1 MLKTSQNKMFTAL
14 KYHSTDYVYESMA
27 RQKFSIWKLSLCFPP
42 CLHQD
47 EKYHLNGLFAD
58 DKYRKPW
65 TRIGS
70 TQNMMAIS
78 VLDQWKKSLPVED
91 FLEKKPISS
100 VEFQTSNDLIEV
112 IPSSNPWSQTNTEEP
127 FLLMKNGFKED
138 DTQDKYLKI
147 YYAAEFKEPQQ
158 DLCLEEEF
166 VFIDNLENFHKK
178 LPTLSIL
185 LSRLQFF
192 LVKDPLLDFEGQFLT
207 AENIFREC
215 LTFQNGMKVEESQN
229 ELQRIKESFCTVSMK
244 DEEYFLLPVD
254 LEFGKPNNGRSDC
267 AKIPLYL
274 QLKEMLNLAP
284 VPVDDEDRCKQVIR
298 EDLKAEIT
306 YKIEISKYCAMPQE
320 VCSSISS
327 SMLEFCESDEMEV
340 PLTPPCRQ
348 RRSWVN
354 FLCRG
359 LQEEPLSLSGNS
371 ILIAEPS
378 REFLES
384 LVWQSEKY
392 WDNMSSLLLVEH
404 PAVNLAHQHH
414 SLTVLQK
421 KLPLEVDALMLGS
434 LEEGWWLHR
443 GLNPAAVEIL
453 EQFNMDGSNAN
464 SLLPTEVETFTQFTS
479 YQLERWLEEKNS
491 VTNQELLSAERHQS
505 EKVVNPNLSLQ
516 IQRQNFAMSAPSS
529 AKIHS
534 RNTSVEEL
542 TGGSISKIETEEAIC
557 FLNQEKKTPK
567 PSESDSCKDVSS
579 KLDNSSCSG
588 KPASL
593 TLASKWANDNSDLNN
608 FIMMR
613 SKYTVTQREEK
624 YYVDRPEK
632 DILEDFGWLVY
643 LGRVVQPEE
652 QHMSVQKE
660 GDSLCETVKTEEK
673 TQENKEY
680 YSITVNIQ
688 PSESQCQAYCLLEEA
703 AIPVLKDLTDL
714 GVLASVTWSF
724 DSVKFDHT
732 RFFLKQQEKVICDH
746 FKQSKIYEK
755 EIMLF
760 RHAALVH
767 LLVTVRDLLLT
778 CGLDTA
784 LGYLSKAKDI
794 YKNILESCLNNIWR
808 QLKIV
813 EYSSQKKHETHPKIT
828 ALQCEMLN
836 WMKSGGE
843 KHSVKILIITRMDS
857 EREKAFFIHPLSR
870 IEGLKAVD
878 LNSEKKQSPLSCKE
892 IISNL
897 SRYSCIIV
905 HNQQIGADF
914 PWTHFS
920 LVMEYDYSENSGWKN
935 LCKNLN
941 VTYMTFKTTLPE
953 TIQMENYGCSF
964 LLEVQIPYVFLT
976 TEGIL
981 NMPDILQLF
990 ESRYSIT
997 FVERSSSYSL
1007 RLFGSTDRYVVLTI
1021 DECTA
1026 IFLQSVEELNYEDS
1040 CDTVISRMMAL
1051 SLQYMCCW
1059 IIFYSRGRL
1068 SLEYSLKGNTL
1079 LNLVLIYATLI
1090 ELTQKSEDF
1099 EVKVVLTPGIEET
1112 ALVIRQIA
1120 DNILI
1125 ASNISP
1131 HEWLDKSWLSVLPSE
1146 PEKCLLTFPCI
1157 NPLVA
1162 QFMLKKGSSLNRL
1175 FLASF
1180 DQLQELLP
1188 EIPKKVLKHFSDMIS
1203 SYSLNTAVLEKTVKG
1218 ASHPENQNNFNTL
1231 NLDNKQNCQIL
1242 DLLDK
1247 AQNSTGTSHTN
1258 SEALIPPLNTRKGFL
1273 KSDLPSCMQ
1282 KKACSSDVITRRKLD
1297 FFAVPK
1303 DYEDFAHLE
1312 VKNSLH
1318 VQRQPFRMHDS
1329 SDHSSKDPEKEDFF
1343 ATFTASAPQESSKS
1357 FLDEFRDTT
1366 FKSLEIQVDQPLW
1379 NDSSSTGPHNSFAHD
1394 GFLSD
1399 FFNDT
1404 DELQNLNFNQ
1414 IGETSKGK
1422 RKQTPPFLR
1431 IKEKIK
1437 TDSEFP
1443 EVQEFKKR
1451 RLTYERVPG
1460 RRDGQTRLKFF

>member
-1 MLKTSQNKMFTAL
+1 MLKTSQNKMFAAL
-14 KYHSTDYVYESMA
+14 KYHSTDYLYESMA
-27 RQKFSIWKLSLCFPP
+27 RQKFSIWKLSLCFPS

-47 EKYHLNGLFAD
+47 EKYHFNGLFAD

-91 FLEKKPISS
+91 FLEKKPISC

-112 IPSSNPWSQTNTEEP
+112 IPSSNPCSQIDTEESC
-127 FLLMKNGFKED
+127 LLMKSGFKED
-138 DTQDKYLKI
+138 STQDKYFKI
-147 YYAAEFKEPQQ
+147 YYATEFKESQQ
-158 DLCLEEEF
+158 DLYLEEEF
-166 VFIDNLENFHKK
+166 VFIDNLEHFCKK

-192 LVKDPLLDFEGQFLT
+192 LVKDPLLGSEGQFLT
-207 AENIFREC
+207 AENVFREC
-215 LTFQNGMKVEESQN
+215 LTFQNGMKMEESQN
-229 ELQRIKESFCTVSMK
+229 ELQGIEESFYTVSVK

-254 LEFGKPNNGRSDC
+254 LEFSKPNNGRSDC
-267 AKIPLYL
+267 VKIPSYL

-284 VPVDDEDRCKQVIR
+284 VTVGDEDLCKQVIG
-298 EDLKAEIT
+298 EDLKAEIA
-306 YKIEISKYCAMPQE
+306 YRIEISKYCAIPQE
-320 VCSSISS
+320 VCSNISP
-327 SMLEFCESDEMEV
+327 SMLEFCESAEYIPYLKDEMEV

-348 RRSWVN
+348 QRSWVN

-359 LQEEPLSLSGNS
+359 LQEEPISLSGNS

-384 LVWQSEKY
+384 LIWQSEKY
-392 WDNMSSLLLVEH
+392 RDNMSSLLLVEH
-404 PAVNLAHQHH
+404 PAVSLAHQHH
-414 SLTVLQK
+414 SLRELQK
-421 KLPLEVDALMLGS
+421 KLPLEVEAPMLGS
-434 LEEGWWLHR
+434 LEEGWWIHGGLH
-443 GLNPAAVEIL
+443 PAAIEIL
-453 EQFNMDGSNAN
+453 EQFSMDGSNAN

-479 YQLERWLEEKNS
+479 YQIERWLEEKNS
-491 VTNQELLSAERHQS
+491 VANQELFSAGRHQS
-505 EKVVNPNLSLQ
+505 EKVVNPDLSLQ
-516 IQRQNFAMSAPSS
+516 IQRQNFAVSALTP

-534 RNTSVEEL
+534 TSTSVAEL
-542 TGGSISKIETEEAIC
+542 TGGSISKIKTEEAIF
-557 FLNQEKKTPK
+557 FLNQEKKTLK

-579 KLDNSSCSG
+579 KLDKSSCSG
-588 KPASL
+588 KPASIA
-593 TLASKWANDNSDLNN
+593 LASKWVNDDSDLNN

-624 YYVDRPEK
+624 HYVDRPEK
-632 DILEDFGWLVY
+632 VI
-643 LGRVVQPEE
+643 QSEE
-652 QHMSVQKE
+652 QHMSVLKE
-660 GDSLCETVKTEEK
+660 DDSFCETIKTEEK
-673 TQENKEY
+673 NQENKD
-680 YSITVNIQ
+680 SITVNIQ

-703 AIPVLKDLTDL
+703 AIPVLKDLTHL

-732 RFFLKQQEKVICDH
+732 RFFLKQQEKVICDN
-746 FKQSKIYEK
+746 FKQGKIDEK

-784 LGYLSKAKDI
+784 LGYLSKAKEI

-813 EYSSQKKHETHPKIT
+813 QYSSQKKHETNPKIA

-836 WMKSGGE
+836 WMKSCGE

-857 EREKAFFIHPLSR
+857 EREKAAFIHPLSR
-870 IEGLKAVD
+870 IEAGLKAVD
-878 LNSEKKQSPLSCKE
+878 LNSEKKGNPLSCKD
-892 IISNL
+892 IISSLN
-897 SRYSCIIV
+897 RYSCIIV

-953 TIQMENYGCSF
+953 IIQMGNHGGSF

-976 TEGIL
+976 TEGLL

-990 ESRYSIT
+990 ESKYSIT

-1007 RLFGSTDRYVVLTI
+1007 RLFGSTDRCVVLTI

-1040 CDTVISRMMAL
+1040 CDTVISRLMAL
-1051 SLQYMCCW
+1051 SLQYVCCW
-1059 IIFYSRGRL
+1059 IIFYSRERL

-1125 ASNISP
+1125 ASTISP
-1131 HEWLDKSWLSVLPSE
+1131 PEWLDKSWLSILPSE

-1188 EIPKKVLKHFSDMIS
+1188 QAPKKILKHFSDIMS
-1203 SYSLNTAVLEKTVKG
+1203 SYSLNTAAPLEKTDT
-1218 ASHPENQNNFNTL
+1218 SHTENQNNFNTSC
-1231 NLDNKQNCQIL
+1231 LDKKQNCQIL

-1247 AQNSTGTSHTN
+1247 AQSSRGTSLMN
-1258 SEALIPPLNTRKGFL
+1258 SESLIPPLNHHKSYL

-1297 FFAVPK
+1297 FFSVSK
-1303 DYEDFAHLE
+1303 DSEDFAHLE

-1329 SDHSSKDPEKEDFF
+1329 SDHSSKDSEKEDLF
-1343 ATFTASAPQESSKS
+1343 AAFSDCAPQESSKS
-1357 FLDEFRDTT
+1357 FLDKFRDTI
-1366 FKSLEIQVDQPLW
+1366 FKSPEIQIDQPLW
-1379 NDSSSTGPHNSFAHD
+1379 NEGPLFTGPRNSFAHD

-1399 FFNDT
+1399 FF
-1404 DELQNLNFNQ
+1404 DELPNLNFSQ

-1422 RKQTPPFLR
+1422 RKQRPSFLWT
-1431 IKEKIK
+1431 KEKI
-1437 TDSEFP
+1437 TT

>member
-1 MLKTSQNKMFTAL
+1 MK
-14 KYHSTDYVYESMA
+14 STISMDSLLMISIGSHGLESMA

-70 TQNMMAIS
+70 TQNMVAIS

-112 IPSSNPWSQTNTEEP
+112 IPSSNPCSQTDTEEP

-138 DTQDKYLKI
+138 STQDKYLKI
-147 YYAAEFKEPQQ
+147 YYATEFKEPQQ
-158 DLCLEEEF
+158 DLCLEEDF
-166 VFIDNLENFHKK
+166 IFIDNLENFRKK

-192 LVKDPLLDFEGQFLT
+192 LVKDPLLDSEGQMIT
-207 AENIFREC
+207 AENNFREC
-215 LTFQNGMKVEESQN
+215 LTFQNGMKMEESQN
-229 ELQRIKESFCTVSMK
+229 ELQGIKENFCTISVK
-244 DEEYFLLPVD
+244 NEEYFLLPVE
-254 LEFGKPNNGRSDC
+254 LEFGKPNNGRSGC
-267 AKIPLYL
+267 VKIPTYF
-274 QLKEMLNLAP
+274 QLEEVLNLAP
-284 VPVDDEDRCKQVIR
+284 VSTDDEDLCKQVIR

-306 YKIEISKYCAMPQE
+306 YKIEISKYCAIPQE
-320 VCSSISS
+320 VCSSIST
-327 SMLEFCESDEMEV
+327 SMLEFCESAEYIPYLKDEMEM
-340 PLTPPCRQ
+340 PLTPTCRQ
-348 RRSWVN
+348 ERSWVN

-359 LQEEPLSLSGNS
+359 LQEEPISLSGNS
-371 ILIAEPS
+371 ILIAEPT
-378 REFLES
+378 REVLES

-392 WDNMSSLLLVEH
+392 RDNMSCLLLVEH
-404 PAVNLAHQHH
+404 PVVNLAHQHVL
-414 SLTVLQK
+414 LTELQK
-421 KLPLEVDALMLGS
+421 ELPVEVEAPMLGS
-434 LEEGWWLHR
+434 LEEVWWLHSS
-443 GLNPAAVEIL
+443 LNPAAVEIL
-453 EQFNMDGSNAN
+453 EQFNMDGSNPN
-464 SLLPTEVETFTQFTS
+464 NLLSTEVETFTQFTS

-491 VTNQELLSAERHQS
+491 VTNKELLSAERHQS
-505 EKVVNPNLSLQ
+505 ERIVNPNLSLQ
-516 IQRQNFAMSAPSS
+516 IQRQYFDVSAVSS
-529 AKIHS
+529 AKIHCT
-534 RNTSVEEL
+534 NTSVEEL
-542 TGGSISKIETEEAIC
+542 TGGSIRKIKTEETID
-557 FLNQEKKTPK
+557 FLNQEKEPPK
-567 PSESDSCKDVSS
+567 LSESDSCNGVSS
-579 KLDNSSCSG
+579 KLDNSPCSG

-593 TLASKWANDNSDLNN
+593 ASKWANDDSDLNN

-613 SKYTVTQREEK
+613 SRRTVIQREEK
-624 YYVDRPEK
+624 YYIDRPE
-632 DILEDFGWLVY
+632 D
-643 LGRVVQPEE
+643 
-652 QHMSVQKE
+652 
-660 GDSLCETVKTEEK
+660 
-673 TQENKEY
+673 
-680 YSITVNIQ
+680 
-688 PSESQCQAYCLLEEA
+688 ESQYQAYCLLEEA
-703 AIPVLKDLTDL
+703 AIPVLKDLTHL

-732 RFFLKQQEKVICDH
+732 RFFLKQQEKVICDN
-746 FKQSKIYEK
+746 FKQGKLDEK

-784 LGYLSKAKDI
+784 LGYLCKAKDI

-808 QLKIV
+808 QLKIIQ
-813 EYSSQKKHETHPKIT
+813 YSSQKKHETHPKIT
-828 ALQCEMLN
+828 ALQYEMLN
-836 WMKSGGE
+836 WMKSYGE
-843 KHSVKILIITRMDS
+843 KHGVKILIITRMDF
-857 EREKAFFIHPLSR
+857 EKAAFIHPLSM
-870 IEGLKAVD
+870 IEAGLKAVD
-878 LNSEKKQSPLSCKE
+878 LNSEKKGSPLSCKE

-897 SRYSCIIV
+897 SRYSCVIV

-941 VTYMTFKTTLPE
+941 VTYMTFKTNLPE
-953 TIQMENYGCSF
+953 TIQMGNRGGSF

-976 TEGIL
+976 TEGLL

-990 ESRYSIT
+990 ESKYSVI

-1026 IFLQSVEELNYEDS
+1026 IFLQTMEELNCEDS
-1040 CDTVISRMMAL
+1040 CDTVISRLMAL
-1051 SLQYMCCW
+1051 SLQYTCCW
-1059 IIFYSRGRL
+1059 IIFYSREKL
-1068 SLEYSLKGNTL
+1068 SLEYSLKGNTV

-1099 EVKVVLTPGIEET
+1099 EVKVVLTPGVEET

-1131 HEWLDKSWLSVLPSE
+1131 DEWLDKSWLSVLPSE
-1146 PEKCLLTFPCI
+1146 TEKSLLTFPCI

-1162 QFMLKKGSSLNRL
+1162 QFMLKKGFSLNRL

-1188 EIPKKVLKHFSDMIS
+1188 EVPKKVLKHFSDIS
-1203 SYSLNTAVLEKTVKG
+1203 SCSLNSAAPLEKTVKG
-1218 ASHPENQNNFNTL
+1218 ASHPENQNNFNIL
-1231 NLDNKQNCQIL
+1231 HLDNKQNFQISE
-1242 DLLDK
+1242 LLDK
-1247 AQNSTGTSHTN
+1247 AQTSTGTSHMN
-1258 SEALIPPLNTRKGFL
+1258 SKALIPPLNRHKSFF
-1273 KSDLPSCMQ
+1273 KSDLPSCMH
-1282 KKACSSDVITRRKLD
+1282 KKACSSDVITRRKTD
-1297 FFAVPK
+1297 FFAISK

-1312 VKNSLH
+1312 AKNSLP

-1329 SDHSSKDPEKEDFF
+1329 SDHSTKDSEKEDFF
-1343 ATFTASAPQESSKS
+1343 AAFSDCAPQKSSKS
-1357 FLDEFRDTT
+1357 FLEEFRDTA
-1366 FKSLEIQVDQPLW
+1366 FKSPEIQIDQPLW
-1379 NDSSSTGPHNSFAHD
+1379 NGSSSPGPHNSFAHD
-1394 GFLSD
+1394 DFLSD
-1399 FFNDT
+1399 FFDDA

-1414 IGETSKGK
+1414 TGGASKGK
-1422 RKQTPPFLR
+1422 RKQRPPFLR
-1431 IKEKIK
+1431 TKEKIK
-1437 TDSEFP
+1437 TDSGFP
-1443 EVQEFKKR
+1443 EVQKFKKR

>member
-1 MLKTSQNKMFTAL
+1 MLRTSQNKMFAAL
-14 KYHSTDYVYESMA
+14 KYHSTDYLYESLA

-112 IPSSNPWSQTNTEEP
+112 IPSSNPCSQTDTEES
-127 FLLMKNGFKED
+127 FLLMKNGYKED
-138 DTQDKYLKI
+138 SIQDKYLKI
-147 YYAAEFKEPQQ
+147 YYATEEPQQ

-166 VFIDNLENFHKK
+166 VFIDNLESFRKK
-178 LPTLSIL
+178 LPNLSIL

-192 LVKDPLLDFEGQFLT
+192 LVKDPLLDSEGQFLT

-215 LTFQNGMKVEESQN
+215 LTFQHGMKMEESQN
-229 ELQRIKESFCTVSMK
+229 DLPGIKESFCTVSIK

-254 LEFGKPNNGRSDC
+254 LEFSKPNNGRSDC
-267 AKIPLYL
+267 VKIPTYL
-274 QLKEMLNLAP
+274 ELKEVLNLAP
-284 VPVDDEDRCKQVIR
+284 VTVDDDDLCKKVIR
-298 EDLKAEIT
+298 EDLKGEIT
-306 YKIEISKYCAMPQE
+306 CKVEISKYGAIPQE
-320 VCSSISS
+320 VCSSIST
-327 SMLEFCESDEMEV
+327 SMLEFGKSAEYIPYLKDEMEV

-348 RRSWVN
+348 QRSWVN

-359 LQEEPLSLSGNS
+359 LQEEPSSLSGNS

-392 WDNMSSLLLVEH
+392 RDNMSSLLLVEH

-414 SLTVLQK
+414 SLRELQK
-421 KLPLEVDALMLGS
+421 KLLLEVEAPMLGS

-464 SLLPTEVETFTQFTS
+464 SLLPTEVETFTQFTT
-479 YQLERWLEEKNS
+479 YQLERWLEEKNC
-491 VTNQELLSAERHQS
+491 VTNQELLSAERHSS
-505 EKVVNPNLSLQ
+505 EKVVNPDLSLQ
-516 IQRQNFAMSAPSS
+516 IQRQNFAVSALLP

-534 RNTSVEEL
+534 TNTSVAEL
-542 TGGSISKIETEEAIC
+542 IGGSISKIKTEEAIF

-579 KLDNSSCSG
+579 KLAKSSCSG

-593 TLASKWANDNSDLNN
+593 ALASKWANDDSDLNN

-632 DILEDFGWLVY
+632 
-643 LGRVVQPEE
+643 VVQPED
-652 QHMSVQKE
+652 QHMSILKE
-660 GDSLCETVKTEEK
+660 DDSFCETVKTEEN
-673 TQENKEY
+673 TQENKD
-680 YSITVNIQ
+680 SITINIQ

-703 AIPVLKDLTDL
+703 AIPVLKDLTHL

-732 RFFLKQQEKVICDH
+732 RFFLKQQEKVICDN
-746 FKQSKIYEK
+746 FKQGKVDEK

-813 EYSSQKKHETHPKIT
+813 QYSSQKKHETHPKIT

-836 WMKSGGE
+836 WMKSCGE
-843 KHSVKILIITRMDS
+843 KCSVKILIITRMDS
-857 EREKAFFIHPLSR
+857 EREKDAFIHPLSR

-878 LNSEKKQSPLSCKE
+878 LNSEKKGNPLSCKE

-897 SRYSCIIV
+897 SRYSCIVV

-941 VTYMTFKTTLPE
+941 VTYMTFKTTFPE
-953 TIQMENYGCSF
+953 TIQMGNHGGSF
-964 LLEVQIPYVFLT
+964 LLQVQIPYVFLT
-976 TEGIL
+976 TEGLL

-990 ESRYSIT
+990 ESKYSIT

-1007 RLFGSTDRYVVLTI
+1007 RLFGSADQYVVLTV

-1026 IFLQSVEELNYEDS
+1026 IFLQTVEELNYEDS
-1040 CDTVISRMMAL
+1040 CDTVISRLMAL
-1051 SLQYMCCW
+1051 SLQYTCCW
-1059 IIFYSRGRL
+1059 IIFYSKERL

-1090 ELTQKSEDF
+1090 ELTQKTEDF

-1120 DNILI
+1120 DNVLI

-1131 HEWLDKSWLSVLPSE
+1131 YEWLDKSWLSVLPSE

-1162 QFMLKKGSSLNRL
+1162 QFMLKKGSTLNRL

-1188 EIPKKVLKHFSDMIS
+1188 QAPKKVLKHFSDMIS
-1203 SYSLNTAVLEKTVKG
+1203 SYSLNTAALEKTVKG
-1218 ASHPENQNNFNTL
+1218 ASHPENQNKVNTL
-1231 NLDNKQNCQIL
+1231 YLDNKQNCQIL
-1242 DLLDK
+1242 ELLDK
-1247 AQNSTGTSHTN
+1247 AQNSTGTSHMN
-1258 SEALIPPLNTRKGFL
+1258 AEALIPPLNHRKGFL

-1297 FFAVPK
+1297 FFAVSK
-1303 DYEDFAHLE
+1303 DNEDFAYLE

-1318 VQRQPFRMHDS
+1318 VQRQPFRMHNS
-1329 SDHSSKDPEKEDFF
+1329 SDHSSKDSEKEDFF
-1343 ATFTASAPQESSKS
+1343 AAFSDCAPQESSKS

-1366 FKSLEIQVDQPLW
+1366 FKSPEIKIDQPLW

-1399 FFNDT
+1399 FFDDT
-1404 DELQNLNFNQ
+1404 DELQNLNFSQ

-1422 RKQTPPFLR
+1422 RKKRPPFLWA
-1431 IKEKIK
+1431 KEKIK
-1437 TDSEFP
+1437 TDSGFP

>member
-1 MLKTSQNKMFTAL
+1 MLKTSQNKMFAAL
-14 KYHSTDYVYESMA
+14 KYHSTDYLYESMA
-27 RQKFSIWKLSLCFPP
+27 RQKFSIWKLSLCFPS

-47 EKYHLNGLFAD
+47 EKYHFNGLFAD

-91 FLEKKPISS
+91 FLEKKPISC

-112 IPSSNPWSQTNTEEP
+112 IPSSNPCSQIDTEESC
-127 FLLMKNGFKED
+127 LLMKSGFKED
-138 DTQDKYLKI
+138 STQDKYFKI
-147 YYAAEFKEPQQ
+147 YYATEFKESQQ
-158 DLCLEEEF
+158 DLYLEEEF
-166 VFIDNLENFHKK
+166 VFIDNLEHFCKK

-192 LVKDPLLDFEGQFLT
+192 LVKDPLLGSEGQFLT
-207 AENIFREC
+207 AENVFREC
-215 LTFQNGMKVEESQN
+215 LTFQNGMKMEESQN
-229 ELQRIKESFCTVSMK
+229 ELQGIEESFYTVSVK
-244 DEEYFLLPVD
+244 DEE
-254 LEFGKPNNGRSDC
+254 
-267 AKIPLYL
+267 
-274 QLKEMLNLAP
+274 LKEMLNLAP
-284 VPVDDEDRCKQVIR
+284 VTVGDEDLCKQVIG
-298 EDLKAEIT
+298 EDLKAEIA
-306 YKIEISKYCAMPQE
+306 YRIEISKYCAIPQE
-320 VCSSISS
+320 VCSNISP
-327 SMLEFCESDEMEV
+327 SMLEFCESAEYIPYLKDEMEV

-348 RRSWVN
+348 QRSWVN

-359 LQEEPLSLSGNS
+359 LQEEPISLSGNS

-384 LVWQSEKY
+384 LIWQSEKY
-392 WDNMSSLLLVEH
+392 RDNMSSLLLVEH
-404 PAVNLAHQHH
+404 PAVSLAHQHH
-414 SLTVLQK
+414 SLRELQK
-421 KLPLEVDALMLGS
+421 KLPLEVEAPMLGS
-434 LEEGWWLHR
+434 LEEGWWIHGGLH
-443 GLNPAAVEIL
+443 PAAIEIL
-453 EQFNMDGSNAN
+453 EQFSMDGSNAN

-479 YQLERWLEEKNS
+479 YQIERWLEEKNS
-491 VTNQELLSAERHQS
+491 VANQELFSAGRHQS
-505 EKVVNPNLSLQ
+505 EKVVNPDLSLQ
-516 IQRQNFAMSAPSS
+516 IQRQNFAVSALTP

-534 RNTSVEEL
+534 TSTSVAEL
-542 TGGSISKIETEEAIC
+542 TGGSISKIKTEEAIF
-557 FLNQEKKTPK
+557 FLNQEKKTLK

-579 KLDNSSCSG
+579 KLDKSSCSG
-588 KPASL
+588 KPASIA
-593 TLASKWANDNSDLNN
+593 LASKWVNDDSDLNN

-624 YYVDRPEK
+624 HYVDRPEK
-632 DILEDFGWLVY
+632 VI
-643 LGRVVQPEE
+643 QSEE
-652 QHMSVQKE
+652 QHMSVLKE
-660 GDSLCETVKTEEK
+660 DDSFCETIKTEEK
-673 TQENKEY
+673 NQENKD
-680 YSITVNIQ
+680 SITVNIQ

-703 AIPVLKDLTDL
+703 AIPVLKDLTHL

-732 RFFLKQQEKVICDH
+732 RFFLKQQEKVICDN
-746 FKQSKIYEK
+746 FKQGKIDEK

-784 LGYLSKAKDI
+784 LGYLSKAKEI

-813 EYSSQKKHETHPKIT
+813 QYSSQKKHETNPKIA

-836 WMKSGGE
+836 WMKSCGE

-857 EREKAFFIHPLSR
+857 EREKAAFIHPLSR
-870 IEGLKAVD
+870 IEAGLKAVD
-878 LNSEKKQSPLSCKE
+878 LNSEKKGNPLSCKD
-892 IISNL
+892 IISSLN
-897 SRYSCIIV
+897 RYSCIIV

-953 TIQMENYGCSF
+953 IIQMGNHGGSF

-976 TEGIL
+976 TEGLL

-990 ESRYSIT
+990 ESKYSIT

-1007 RLFGSTDRYVVLTI
+1007 RLFGSTDRCVVLTI

-1040 CDTVISRMMAL
+1040 CDTVISRLMAL
-1051 SLQYMCCW
+1051 SLQYVCCW
-1059 IIFYSRGRL
+1059 IIFYSRERL

-1125 ASNISP
+1125 ASTISP
-1131 HEWLDKSWLSVLPSE
+1131 PEWLDKSWLSILPSE

-1188 EIPKKVLKHFSDMIS
+1188 QAPKKILKHFSDIMS
-1203 SYSLNTAVLEKTVKG
+1203 SYSLNTAAPLEKTDT
-1218 ASHPENQNNFNTL
+1218 SHTENQNNFNTSC
-1231 NLDNKQNCQIL
+1231 LDKKQNCQIL

-1247 AQNSTGTSHTN
+1247 AQSSRGTSLMN
-1258 SEALIPPLNTRKGFL
+1258 SESLIPPLNHHKSYL

-1297 FFAVPK
+1297 FFSVSK
-1303 DYEDFAHLE
+1303 DSEDFAHLE

-1329 SDHSSKDPEKEDFF
+1329 SDHSSKDSEKEDLF
-1343 ATFTASAPQESSKS
+1343 AAFSDCAPQESSKS
-1357 FLDEFRDTT
+1357 FLDKFRDTI
-1366 FKSLEIQVDQPLW
+1366 FKSPEIQIDQPLW
-1379 NDSSSTGPHNSFAHD
+1379 NEGPLFTGPRNSFAHD

-1399 FFNDT
+1399 FF
-1404 DELQNLNFNQ
+1404 DELPNLNFSQ

-1422 RKQTPPFLR
+1422 RKQRPSFLWT
-1431 IKEKIK
+1431 KEKI
-1437 TDSEFP
+1437 TT

>member
-1 MLKTSQNKMFTAL
+1 MLKTSQNKMFAAL
-14 KYHSTDYVYESMA
+14 KYHSTDYLYESMA
-27 RQKFSIWKLSLCFPP
+27 RQKFSIWKLSLCFPS

-47 EKYHLNGLFAD
+47 EKYHFNGLFAD

-91 FLEKKPISS
+91 FLEKKPISC

-112 IPSSNPWSQTNTEEP
+112 IPSSNPCSQIDTEESC
-127 FLLMKNGFKED
+127 LLMKSGFKED
-138 DTQDKYLKI
+138 STQDKYFKI
-147 YYAAEFKEPQQ
+147 YYATEFKESQQ
-158 DLCLEEEF
+158 DLYLEEEF
-166 VFIDNLENFHKK
+166 VFIDNLEHFCKK

-192 LVKDPLLDFEGQFLT
+192 LVKDPLLGSEGQFLT
-207 AENIFREC
+207 AENVFREC
-215 LTFQNGMKVEESQN
+215 LTFQNGMKMEESQN
-229 ELQRIKESFCTVSMK
+229 ELQGIEESFYTVSVK

-254 LEFGKPNNGRSDC
+254 LEFSKPNNGRSDC
-267 AKIPLYL
+267 VKIPSYL

-284 VPVDDEDRCKQVIR
+284 VTVGDEDLCKQVIG
-298 EDLKAEIT
+298 EDLKAEIA
-306 YKIEISKYCAMPQE
+306 YRIEISKYCAIPQE
-320 VCSSISS
+320 VCSNISP
-327 SMLEFCESDEMEV
+327 SMLEFCESAEYIPYLKDEMEV

-348 RRSWVN
+348 QRSWVN

-359 LQEEPLSLSGNS
+359 LQEEPISLSGNS

-384 LVWQSEKY
+384 LIWQSEKY
-392 WDNMSSLLLVEH
+392 RDNMSSLLLVEH
-404 PAVNLAHQHH
+404 PAVSLAHQHH
-414 SLTVLQK
+414 SLRELQK
-421 KLPLEVDALMLGS
+421 KLPLEVEAPMLGS
-434 LEEGWWLHR
+434 LEEGWWIHGGLH
-443 GLNPAAVEIL
+443 PAAIEIL
-453 EQFNMDGSNAN
+453 EQFSMDGSNAN

-479 YQLERWLEEKNS
+479 YQIERWLEEKNS
-491 VTNQELLSAERHQS
+491 VANQELFSAGRHQS
-505 EKVVNPNLSLQ
+505 EKVVNPDLSLQ
-516 IQRQNFAMSAPSS
+516 IQRQNFAVSALTP

-534 RNTSVEEL
+534 TSTSVAEL
-542 TGGSISKIETEEAIC
+542 TGGSISKIKTEEAIF
-557 FLNQEKKTPK
+557 FLNQEKKTLK

-579 KLDNSSCSG
+579 KLDKSSCSG
-588 KPASL
+588 KPASIA
-593 TLASKWANDNSDLNN
+593 LASKWVNDDSDLNN

-624 YYVDRPEK
+624 HYVDRPEK
-632 DILEDFGWLVY
+632 
-643 LGRVVQPEE
+643 
-652 QHMSVQKE
+652 
-660 GDSLCETVKTEEK
+660 
-673 TQENKEY
+673 
-680 YSITVNIQ
+680 
-688 PSESQCQAYCLLEEA
+688 ESQCQAYCLLEEA
-703 AIPVLKDLTDL
+703 AIPVLKDLTHL

-732 RFFLKQQEKVICDH
+732 RFFLKQQEKVICDN
-746 FKQSKIYEK
+746 FKQGKIDEK

-784 LGYLSKAKDI
+784 LGYLSKAKEI

-813 EYSSQKKHETHPKIT
+813 QYSSQKKHETNPKIA

-836 WMKSGGE
+836 WMKSCGE

-857 EREKAFFIHPLSR
+857 EREKAAFIHPLSR
-870 IEGLKAVD
+870 IEAGLKAVD
-878 LNSEKKQSPLSCKE
+878 LNSEKKGNPLSCKD
-892 IISNL
+892 IISSLN
-897 SRYSCIIV
+897 RYSCIIV

-953 TIQMENYGCSF
+953 IIQMGNHGGSF

-976 TEGIL
+976 TEGLL

-990 ESRYSIT
+990 ESKYSIT

-1007 RLFGSTDRYVVLTI
+1007 RLFGSTDRCVVLTI

-1040 CDTVISRMMAL
+1040 CDTVISRLMAL
-1051 SLQYMCCW
+1051 SLQYVCCW
-1059 IIFYSRGRL
+1059 IIFYSRERL

-1125 ASNISP
+1125 ASTISP
-1131 HEWLDKSWLSVLPSE
+1131 PEWLDKSWLSILPSE

-1188 EIPKKVLKHFSDMIS
+1188 QAPKKILKHFSDIMS
-1203 SYSLNTAVLEKTVKG
+1203 SYSLNTAAPLEKTDT
-1218 ASHPENQNNFNTL
+1218 SHTENQNNFNTSC
-1231 NLDNKQNCQIL
+1231 LDKKQNCQIL

-1247 AQNSTGTSHTN
+1247 AQSSRGTSLMN
-1258 SEALIPPLNTRKGFL
+1258 SESLIPPLNHHKSYL

-1297 FFAVPK
+1297 FFSVSK
-1303 DYEDFAHLE
+1303 DSEDFAHLE

-1329 SDHSSKDPEKEDFF
+1329 SDHSSKDSEKEDLF
-1343 ATFTASAPQESSKS
+1343 AAFSDCAPQESSKS
-1357 FLDEFRDTT
+1357 FLDKFRDTI
-1366 FKSLEIQVDQPLW
+1366 FKSPEIQIDQPLW
-1379 NDSSSTGPHNSFAHD
+1379 NEGPLFTGPRNSFAHD

-1399 FFNDT
+1399 FF
-1404 DELQNLNFNQ
+1404 DELPNLNFSQ

-1422 RKQTPPFLR
+1422 RKQRPSFLWT
-1431 IKEKIK
+1431 KEKI
-1437 TDSEFP
+1437 TT

>member
-1 MLKTSQNKMFTAL
+1 S
-14 KYHSTDYVYESMA
+14 
-27 RQKFSIWKLSLCFPP
+27 
-42 CLHQD
+42 
-47 EKYHLNGLFAD
+47 
-58 DKYRKPW
+58 
-65 TRIGS
+65 
-70 TQNMMAIS
+70 
-78 VLDQWKKSLPVED
+78 
-91 FLEKKPISS
+91 
-100 VEFQTSNDLIEV
+100 
-112 IPSSNPWSQTNTEEP
+112 
-127 FLLMKNGFKED
+127 
-138 DTQDKYLKI
+138 
-147 YYAAEFKEPQQ
+147 

-192 LVKDPLLDFEGQFLT
+192 LVKDPLLYSEGQFLT

-215 LTFQNGMKVEESQN
+215 LTFQNGMKMEESQN
-229 ELQRIKESFCTVSMK
+229 EFQGIEESFCTVSIK
-244 DEEYFLLPVD
+244 DEEVSSCCFILYIMLYFLLPVE

-267 AKIPLYL
+267 VKIPSYL
-274 QLKEMLNLAP
+274 QLKEVLNLAP
-284 VPVDDEDRCKQVIR
+284 VAVDDEDLCKEVIR

-306 YKIEISKYCAMPQE
+306 YKIEISKYCAIPQE
-320 VCSSISS
+320 VCSSIST
-327 SMLEFCESDEMEV
+327 SMLEFYESDEMEV

-348 RRSWVN
+348 QRSWVN

-359 LQEEPLSLSGNS
+359 LQEEPISLSGNS
-371 ILIAEPS
+371 VLIAEPS

-392 WDNMSSLLLVEH
+392 RDNMSSLLLVEH

-414 SLTVLQK
+414 SLTELQK
-421 KLPLEVDALMLGS
+421 KLPLEVEAPMLGS

-443 GLNPAAVEIL
+443 GLNLAAVEIL
-453 EQFNMDGSNAN
+453 EQLNMDGSNAN
-464 SLLPTEVETFTQFTS
+464 SLLPTEVEQFTQFTS
-479 YQLERWLEEKNS
+479 NQLEK
-491 VTNQELLSAERHQS
+491 LLSAERHQS
-505 EKVVNPNLSLQ
+505 EKVVNPDLSLH
-516 IQRQNFAMSAPSS
+516 IQRQYFAMSAASS

-534 RNTSVEEL
+534 TNTSVEEL
-542 TGGSISKIETEEAIC
+542 TGGSIRKIKTEEAIC

-579 KLDNSSCSG
+579 KLDNSSCIG

-593 TLASKWANDNSDLNN
+593 ALASKWANDDSDLNN

-613 SKYTVTQREEK
+613 SKHIVTQREERC
-624 YYVDRPEK
+624 YIDRPEK
-632 DILEDFGWLVY
+632 
-643 LGRVVQPEE
+643 VVQPEE
-652 QHMSVQKE
+652 QHMHVHKE
-660 GDSLCETVKTEEK
+660 DDSFCETVKTEEK
-673 TQENKEY
+673 IQENEAN
-680 YSITVNIQ
+680 ITVNIQ

-703 AIPVLKDLTDL
+703 AIPVLKDLTHL

-732 RFFLKQQEKVICDH
+732 RFFLKQQEKVICDN
-746 FKQSKIYEK
+746 FKQGKIDEK

-813 EYSSQKKHETHPKIT
+813 QYSSQKKHETHPKIT

-836 WMKSGGE
+836 WMKSCGE
-843 KHSVKILIITRMDS
+843 KHDVKILIITRVDS
-857 EREKAFFIHPLSR
+857 EREKDALIHPLSR
-870 IEGLKAVD
+870 IEAGLKAVD
-878 LNSEKKQSPLSCKE
+878 LNSEKKGSPLSCKE
-892 IISNL
+892 IISN
-897 SRYSCIIV
+897 RYSCVIV

-953 TIQMENYGCSF
+953 TIQMGNHGGSF

-976 TEGIL
+976 TEGLL

-990 ESRYSIT
+990 ESKYSIT

-1026 IFLQSVEELNYEDS
+1026 VFLQSMEELNYEDS
-1040 CDTVISRMMAL
+1040 CDTVMSRLMAL
-1051 SLQYMCCW
+1051 SLQYTCCW
-1059 IIFYSRGRL
+1059 IIFYSRERL

-1125 ASNISP
+1125 ASNMNP

-1146 PEKCLLTFPCI
+1146 TEKCLLTFPCI
-1157 NPLVA
+1157 NPFVA

-1188 EIPKKVLKHFSDMIS
+1188 EVPKKVLKHFSDMIF
-1203 SYSLNTAVLEKTVKG
+1203 SYSLNTAAPLEKTVKG
-1218 ASHPENQNNFNTL
+1218 ASHTENQNNFNTL
-1231 NLDNKQNCQIL
+1231 
-1242 DLLDK
+1242 
-1247 AQNSTGTSHTN
+1247 
-1258 SEALIPPLNTRKGFL
+1258 
-1273 KSDLPSCMQ
+1273 
-1282 KKACSSDVITRRKLD
+1282 
-1297 FFAVPK
+1297 
-1303 DYEDFAHLE
+1303 
-1312 VKNSLH
+1312 
-1318 VQRQPFRMHDS
+1318 
-1329 SDHSSKDPEKEDFF
+1329 
-1343 ATFTASAPQESSKS
+1343 
-1357 FLDEFRDTT
+1357 
-1366 FKSLEIQVDQPLW
+1366 
-1379 NDSSSTGPHNSFAHD
+1379 
-1394 GFLSD
+1394 
-1399 FFNDT
+1399 
-1404 DELQNLNFNQ
+1404 
-1414 IGETSKGK
+1414 
-1422 RKQTPPFLR
+1422 
-1431 IKEKIK
+1431 
-1437 TDSEFP
+1437 
-1443 EVQEFKKR
+1443 
-1451 RLTYERVPG
+1451 
-1460 RRDGQTRLKFF
+1460 

>member
-1 MLKTSQNKMFTAL
+1 MLKMSQNKIFTAL
-14 KYHSTDYVYESMA
+14 KYHSTDYLYESMA

-70 TQNMMAIS
+70 TQNMIAIS

-100 VEFQTSNDLIEV
+100 VEFQTSNNLLEV
-112 IPSSNPWSQTNTEEP
+112 IPSSNPYSQTDTEEP
-127 FLLMKNGFKED
+127 FLLMKNGFKENS
-138 DTQDKYLKI
+138 TQDQYLKI
-147 YYAAEFKEPQQ
+147 YYATEFKELGQ

-166 VFIDNLENFHKK
+166 VFIDNLENFCKR
-178 LPTLSIL
+178 LPTLSTL

-192 LVKDPLLDFEGQFLT
+192 LVKDPLLDSEGQILT

-215 LTFQNGMKVEESQN
+215 LTFQNGMKMEESQN
-229 ELQRIKESFCTVSMK
+229 ELQGFKENFCTISIK
-244 DEEYFLLPVD
+244 DEEYFLLPVE
-254 LEFGKPNNGRSDC
+254 LEFSKPNNGSSDC
-267 AKIPLYL
+267 VKMPSYL
-274 QLKEMLNLAP
+274 ELKEMLNLAP
-284 VPVDDEDRCKQVIR
+284 VTVDDEDLCKQVIG

-306 YKIEISKYCAMPQE
+306 YKIEISKYCAIPQD
-320 VCSSISS
+320 VCSSIST
-327 SMLEFCESDEMEV
+327 SMLEFCNSAEYIPYLKDEMEV

-348 RRSWVN
+348 ERSWVN

-359 LQEEPLSLSGNS
+359 LQEEPISLSGNS

-392 WDNMSSLLLVEH
+392 RDNMSSLLLVEH
-404 PAVNLAHQHH
+404 PAVSLAHQHR
-414 SLTVLQK
+414 SLTELQK
-421 KLPLEVDALMLGS
+421 ELPVEVEAPVLGS
-434 LEEGWWLHR
+434 LEEVWWLHR

-453 EQFNMDGSNAN
+453 EQFNTDGSNPN

-479 YQLERWLEEKNS
+479 YQIERWLEEKNS

-516 IQRQNFAMSAPSS
+516 IQRQYFDMSAASS

-534 RNTSVEEL
+534 TNKSMEEPN
-542 TGGSISKIETEEAIC
+542 GGSIRKIKTEEAIH
-557 FLNQEKKTPK
+557 FLNQEEETPK
-567 PSESDSCKDVSS
+567 PSVSDSCKGVSS
-579 KLDNSSCSG
+579 KLDSSSCRG
-588 KPASL
+588 KPAS
-593 TLASKWANDNSDLNN
+593 LASKWANDDSDLNN

-613 SKYTVTQREEK
+613 SRHTKVTQREEK
-624 YYVDRPEK
+624 CYVDRPEK
-632 DILEDFGWLVY
+632 
-643 LGRVVQPEE
+643 VVQREE
-652 QHMSVQKE
+652 QLTRVHKE
-660 GDSLCETVKTEEK
+660 DDSFCETVKTEEK
-673 TQENKEY
+673 TQENKDI
-680 YSITVNIQ
+680 ITVSIQ
-688 PSESQCQAYCLLEEA
+688 PSESQCQAYRLLEEA
-703 AIPVLKDLTDL
+703 AIPVLKDLIHL

-732 RFFLKQQEKVICDH
+732 RFFLKQQEKVVCDN
-746 FKQSKIYEK
+746 FKQGKIDEK

-808 QLKIV
+808 QLKTV
-813 EYSSQKKHETHPKIT
+813 QYSSQKKHETHPKT
-828 ALQCEMLN
+828 SALQCEMLN
-836 WMKSGGE
+836 WMKSYGG
-843 KHSVKILIITRMDS
+843 KHDVKILIVTRMDS
-857 EREKAFFIHPLSR
+857 EREKAAFIHPLSR

-878 LNSEKKQSPLSCKE
+878 LNSEKKGSPLNCKE

-920 LVMEYDYSENSGWKN
+920 LVIEYDYSENSGWKN

-941 VTYMTFKTTLPE
+941 VTYMTFKTNLPE
-953 TIQMENYGCSF
+953 TIQMGNYGGSF

-976 TEGIL
+976 TEGLL
-981 NMPDILQLF
+981 NMPDVLQLF
-990 ESRYSIT
+990 ESKYSIT

-1007 RLFGSTDRYVVLTI
+1007 RLFGSTDQYVVLTI

-1026 IFLQSVEELNYEDS
+1026 IFLQSMEELNCEDS
-1040 CDTVISRMMAL
+1040 CDTLISRLMAL
-1051 SLQYMCCW
+1051 SLQYVCCW
-1059 IIFYSRGRL
+1059 IIFYSRERL

-1112 ALVIRQIA
+1112 ALIIRQIA

-1131 HEWLDKSWLSVLPSE
+1131 DEWLDKSWLSVLPSE
-1146 PEKCLLTFPCI
+1146 TEKCLLTFPCI

-1162 QFMLKKGSSLNRL
+1162 QFMLKKGSSLNKL

-1180 DQLQELLP
+1180 DELQELLP
-1188 EIPKKVLKHFSDMIS
+1188 EIPKKVLKHFSDVVS
-1203 SYSLNTAVLEKTVKG
+1203 SYNLNTAAPLEKTVKG
-1218 ASHPENQNNFNTL
+1218 ASHPENQNNFSTL
-1231 NLDNKQNCQIL
+1231 HLDDKQNFQIL
-1242 DLLDK
+1242 EQLDK
-1247 AQNSTGTSHTN
+1247 TQTSTGISHMN
-1258 SEALIPPLNTRKGFL
+1258 LKALIPPLNRHKGFF

-1282 KKACSSDVITRRKLD
+1282 KKACSSEVITRRKLES
-1297 FFAVPK
+1297 FAVSK
-1303 DYEDFAHLE
+1303 DYEDFSHLE
-1312 VKNSLH
+1312 VKNSLP
-1318 VQRQPFRMHDS
+1318 VQRQPFRMHDG
-1329 SDHSSKDPEKEDFF
+1329 SDHTSKDSEKEDLF
-1343 ATFTASAPQESSKS
+1343 ATFSDCAPQESSKS
-1357 FLDEFRDTT
+1357 FLEELRDTT
-1366 FKSLEIQVDQPLW
+1366 FKSPEIKIHQPLW
-1379 NDSSSTGPHNSFAHD
+1379 NDSSSPGPCNSFAYD

-1399 FFNDT
+1399 FFDDT
-1404 DELQNLNFNQ
+1404 DELQNPNFNQ
-1414 IGETSKGK
+1414 IGGASKRK
-1422 RKQTPPFLR
+1422 RKQRPPFLWT
-1431 IKEKIK
+1431 KEKIK
-1437 TDSEFP
+1437 TDSGFP

>member
-1 MLKTSQNKMFTAL
+1 
-14 KYHSTDYVYESMA
+14 V
-27 RQKFSIWKLSLCFPP
+27 I
-42 CLHQD
+42 
-47 EKYHLNGLFAD
+47 
-58 DKYRKPW
+58 
-65 TRIGS
+65 
-70 TQNMMAIS
+70 AIS

-112 IPSSNPWSQTNTEEP
+112 IPSSNPYSQTDTEEC
-127 FLLMKNGFKED
+127 FLFMKNGFKED
-138 DTQDKYLKI
+138 SIQDKYLKV
-147 YYAAEFKEPQQ
+147 YYGTEFKEPQQ
-158 DLCLEEEF
+158 DLCLEEEL
-166 VFIDNLENFHKK
+166 VFIDNLETFRKK

-192 LVKDPLLDFEGQFLT
+192 LVKDPLLDSGGQVLT
-207 AENIFREC
+207 AEDIFREC
-215 LTFQNGMKVEESQN
+215 LTFQDGVKMEEGQN
-229 ELQRIKESFCTVSMK
+229 ELQGIKENFCTISIK
-244 DEEYFLLPVD
+244 DEEYFLLPVE
-254 LEFGKPNNGRSDC
+254 LEFGKPNNSRSDRV
-267 AKIPLYL
+267 KIPSYL
-274 QLKEMLNLAP
+274 QLKEVLNLAP
-284 VPVDDEDRCKQVIR
+284 VTVDDEDLCKQVIR

-306 YKIEISKYCAMPQE
+306 YKIEISKYCAIPRE
-320 VCSSISS
+320 VCSSFSTS
-327 SMLEFCESDEMEV
+327 VLEFCESDEMEV

-348 RRSWVN
+348 QRSWVN
-354 FLCRG
+354 IPCRG
-359 LQEEPLSLSGNS
+359 LQEEPISLSGNS

-384 LVWQSEKY
+384 LVWHSEKY
-392 WDNMSSLLLVEH
+392 RDNMSCLLLVEH

-414 SLTVLQK
+414 LLTELQK
-421 KLPLEVDALMLGS
+421 KLPVEVEAPMLGS

-443 GLNPAAVEIL
+443 GFNPAAVEIL
-453 EQFNMDGSNAN
+453 EQLNMDGSNAN
-464 SLLPTEVETFTQFTS
+464 SLLPTEVETFTRFTS
-479 YQLERWLEEKNS
+479 YQLEK
-491 VTNQELLSAERHQS
+491 LLSAERHQS
-505 EKVVNPNLSLQ
+505 EKVVNPVLSLQ
-516 IQRQNFAMSAPSS
+516 IQRQYFATSTVSS

-534 RNTSVEEL
+534 TNTSVEEL
-542 TGGSISKIETEEAIC
+542 SERIIRKIKTEEAIC

-567 PSESDSCKDVSS
+567 PSESDCKDISS

-593 TLASKWANDNSDLNN
+593 ALASKWASDDSDLNN

-613 SKYTVTQREEK
+613 SKHTVTQNQER
-624 YYVDRPEK
+624 YYVERPEK
-632 DILEDFGWLVY
+632 D
-643 LGRVVQPEE
+643 
-652 QHMSVQKE
+652 QHMCIHKE
-660 GDSLCETVKTEEK
+660 DDSFYETAKTEKK
-673 TQENKEY
+673 TQENED
-680 YSITVNIQ
+680 SITVNIQ

-703 AIPVLKDLTDL
+703 AIPVLKDLTRL

-724 DSVKFDHT
+724 NSVKFDHT
-732 RFFLKQQEKVICDH
+732 RFFLKQQEKVICDN
-746 FKQSKIYEK
+746 FKQGKVDEK

-813 EYSSQKKHETHPKIT
+813 QYSSQKKHETHPKIT

-836 WMKSGGE
+836 WMKSYGE
-843 KHSVKILIITRMDS
+843 KHSVKILLITRMDS
-857 EREKAFFIHPLSR
+857 EREKAAFIHPLSR

-878 LNSEKKQSPLSCKE
+878 LNSEKKGSPLSCKE
-892 IISNL
+892 IISN
-897 SRYSCIIV
+897 RYSCIIV

-953 TIQMENYGCSF
+953 TIQMGNHGSSF

-976 TEGIL
+976 TEGLL

-990 ESRYSIT
+990 ESKYSIT

-1007 RLFGSTDRYVVLTI
+1007 RLFGSIDRCVVLTI
-1021 DECTA
+1021 DACTA
-1026 IFLQSVEELNYEDS
+1026 ILLQNTEELNYEDS
-1040 CDTVISRMMAL
+1040 CDTVISRLTAL

-1059 IIFYSRGRL
+1059 IIFYSRERL

-1131 HEWLDKSWLSVLPSE
+1131 HEWLDRSWLSVLPSE
-1146 PEKCLLTFPCI
+1146 TEKCLLTFPCI

-1180 DQLQELLP
+1180 YQLQELLP
-1188 EIPKKVLKHFSDMIS
+1188 EVPKKVIKHFSDMIS
-1203 SYSLNTAVLEKTVKG
+1203 SYGLNTAAALEKTVKG

-1231 NLDNKQNCQIL
+1231 
-1242 DLLDK
+1242 
-1247 AQNSTGTSHTN
+1247 
-1258 SEALIPPLNTRKGFL
+1258 
-1273 KSDLPSCMQ
+1273 
-1282 KKACSSDVITRRKLD
+1282 
-1297 FFAVPK
+1297 
-1303 DYEDFAHLE
+1303 
-1312 VKNSLH
+1312 
-1318 VQRQPFRMHDS
+1318 
-1329 SDHSSKDPEKEDFF
+1329 
-1343 ATFTASAPQESSKS
+1343 
-1357 FLDEFRDTT
+1357 
-1366 FKSLEIQVDQPLW
+1366 
-1379 NDSSSTGPHNSFAHD
+1379 
-1394 GFLSD
+1394 
-1399 FFNDT
+1399 
-1404 DELQNLNFNQ
+1404 
-1414 IGETSKGK
+1414 
-1422 RKQTPPFLR
+1422 
-1431 IKEKIK
+1431 
-1437 TDSEFP
+1437 
-1443 EVQEFKKR
+1443 
-1451 RLTYERVPG
+1451 
-1460 RRDGQTRLKFF
+1460 

>member
-1 MLKTSQNKMFTAL
+1 
-14 KYHSTDYVYESMA
+14 
-27 RQKFSIWKLSLCFPP
+27 
-42 CLHQD
+42 
-47 EKYHLNGLFAD
+47 
-58 DKYRKPW
+58 
-65 TRIGS
+65 
-70 TQNMMAIS
+70 MMAIS
-78 VLDQWKKSLPVED
+78 VLDQWKRILPVED

-112 IPSSNPWSQTNTEEP
+112 IPSSNPCSQTDTEES

-138 DTQDKYLKI
+138 STQDKYLKI
-147 YYAAEFKEPQQ
+147 YYATEFKEPQQ

-166 VFIDNLENFHKK
+166 VFIDNLESFRKK
-178 LPTLSIL
+178 LPNLSIL

-192 LVKDPLLDFEGQFLT
+192 LVKDPLLDSEGQFLT

-215 LTFQNGMKVEESQN
+215 LTLQNGMKMEESHN
-229 ELQRIKESFCTVSMK
+229 DLQGIKESFCTVSIK
-244 DEEYFLLPVD
+244 DEEEAAQRRRLNASKDGAYVLNSVSHRTANMYHTA
-254 LEFGKPNNGRSDC
+254 EY
-267 AKIPLYL
+267 IPYL
-274 QLKEMLNLAP
+274 K
-284 VPVDDEDRCKQVIR
+284 
-298 EDLKAEIT
+298 
-306 YKIEISKYCAMPQE
+306 
-320 VCSSISS
+320 
-327 SMLEFCESDEMEV
+327 DEMEV

-348 RRSWVN
+348 QRSWVN

-359 LQEEPLSLSGNS
+359 LQEEPISLSGNS

-392 WDNMSSLLLVEH
+392 RDNMSSLLLVEH

-414 SLTVLQK
+414 SLRELQK
-421 KLPLEVDALMLGS
+421 KLLLEVEAPVLGS
-434 LEEGWWLHR
+434 LEEDWWLHR
-443 GLNPAAVEIL
+443 VLNPAAVEIL
-453 EQFNMDGSNAN
+453 EQFNMDG
-464 SLLPTEVETFTQFTS
+464 
-479 YQLERWLEEKNS
+479 RWLEEKNC
-491 VTNQELLSAERHQS
+491 VTNQELLSAERHSS
-505 EKVVNPNLSLQ
+505 EKVVNPDLSLQ
-516 IQRQNFAMSAPSS
+516 IQRQNFAVSVPSP

-534 RNTSVEEL
+534 TNTSVAEF
-542 TGGSISKIETEEAIC
+542 TGGSISKIKTEETIW

-567 PSESDSCKDVSS
+567 PSESDSCKDVPS
-579 KLDNSSCSG
+579 KLDKSSCSG

-593 TLASKWANDNSDLNN
+593 ALASKWANDDSDLNN

-613 SKYTVTQREEK
+613 SKYTVNQREDK

-632 DILEDFGWLVY
+632 
-643 LGRVVQPEE
+643 
-652 QHMSVQKE
+652 
-660 GDSLCETVKTEEK
+660 
-673 TQENKEY
+673 
-680 YSITVNIQ
+680 
-688 PSESQCQAYCLLEEA
+688 ESQCQAYCLLEEA
-703 AIPVLKDLTDL
+703 AIPVLKDLTHL

-732 RFFLKQQEKVICDH
+732 RFFLKQQEKVICDN
-746 FKQSKIYEK
+746 FKQGKIDEK
-755 EIMLF
+755 EILLF
-760 RHAALVH
+760 KHAALVH

-813 EYSSQKKHETHPKIT
+813 QYSSQKKHETHPKIT

-836 WMKSGGE
+836 WMKSCGE
-843 KHSVKILIITRMDS
+843 KRSVKVNKILIITRMDS
-857 EREKAFFIHPLSR
+857 ERDKDAFIHPLSR

-878 LNSEKKQSPLSCKE
+878 LNSEKKGSPLSCKE
-892 IISNL
+892 IISN
-897 SRYSCIIV
+897 RYSCIIV

-941 VTYMTFKTTLPE
+941 VTYMTFKTTFPE
-953 TIQMENYGCSF
+953 TRQMGNHGGSF

-976 TEGIL
+976 TEGLL

-990 ESRYSIT
+990 ESKYSIT

-1007 RLFGSTDRYVVLTI
+1007 RLFGGADRYVVLTV

-1040 CDTVISRMMAL
+1040 CDTVISRLMAL

-1059 IIFYSRGRL
+1059 IIFYSKERL

-1188 EIPKKVLKHFSDMIS
+1188 QAPKKVLKHFSDMIS
-1203 SYSLNTAVLEKTVKG
+1203 SYSLNAAALEKTVKG
-1218 ASHPENQNNFNTL
+1218 ASHPGNQNKVNTL
-1231 NLDNKQNCQIL
+1231 YLDNKQNCQIL
-1242 DLLDK
+1242 ELLDK
-1247 AQNSTGTSHTN
+1247 AQNSTGQSHMN
-1258 SEALIPPLNTRKGFL
+1258 AEALNPPLNHHKGFL

-1297 FFAVPK
+1297 FFDVSK
-1303 DYEDFAHLE
+1303 DNEDFAHPE

-1318 VQRQPFRMHDS
+1318 VQRQPFRMHNS
-1329 SDHSSKDPEKEDFF
+1329 SDHSSKDSEKQDFF
-1343 ATFTASAPQESSKS
+1343 AAFSDCAPQESSKS
-1357 FLDEFRDTT
+1357 FLDEFRDST
-1366 FKSLEIQVDQPLW
+1366 FKSPEIQIDQSLW

-1399 FFNDT
+1399 FFDDT
-1404 DELQNLNFNQ
+1404 DELQDLNFSQ
-1414 IGETSKGK
+1414 IGETPKGK
-1422 RKQTPPFLR
+1422 RKKRPPFLWT
-1431 IKEKIK
+1431 KEKVK
-1437 TDSEFP
+1437 TDSGFP
-1443 EVQEFKKR
+1443 ELQEFKKR

>member
-1 MLKTSQNKMFTAL
+1 
-14 KYHSTDYVYESMA
+14 
-27 RQKFSIWKLSLCFPP
+27 
-42 CLHQD
+42 
-47 EKYHLNGLFAD
+47 
-58 DKYRKPW
+58 
-65 TRIGS
+65 
-70 TQNMMAIS
+70 MAIS
-78 VLDQWKKSLPVED
+78 ALDQWKKSLPVED

-112 IPSSNPWSQTNTEEP
+112 IPSSNPHSQTYTEEP
-127 FLLMKNGFKED
+127 FLLTKNSFKED
-138 DTQDKYLKI
+138 STQDKYLKI
-147 YYAAEFKEPQQ
+147 YYGTEFKEPQH

-166 VFIDNLENFHKK
+166 VFIDNLEHFRKK

-192 LVKDPLLDFEGQFLT
+192 LVKDPLLDFKGQFLT
-207 AENIFREC
+207 AENIF
-215 LTFQNGMKVEESQN
+215 
-229 ELQRIKESFCTVSMK
+229 
-244 DEEYFLLPVD
+244 
-254 LEFGKPNNGRSDC
+254 
-267 AKIPLYL
+267 
-274 QLKEMLNLAP
+274 
-284 VPVDDEDRCKQVIR
+284 
-298 EDLKAEIT
+298 
-306 YKIEISKYCAMPQE
+306 
-320 VCSSISS
+320 
-327 SMLEFCESDEMEV
+327 
-340 PLTPPCRQ
+340 
-348 RRSWVN
+348 
-354 FLCRG
+354 
-359 LQEEPLSLSGNS
+359 S

-392 WDNMSSLLLVEH
+392 RDNTSSLLLVEH

-414 SLTVLQK
+414 SLTELQK
-421 KLPLEVDALMLGS
+421 KLPLEVEAPVLGS
-434 LEEGWWLHR
+434 LEEGWRLHR

-453 EQFNMDGSNAN
+453 EQFSMDGSNIN

-505 EKVVNPNLSLQ
+505 EKVDLSLQ
-516 IQRQNFAMSAPSS
+516 IQRQNFAMSAPPS

-534 RNTSVEEL
+534 TNTSVEEL
-542 TGGSISKIETEEAIC
+542 TGGSISKIKTEEAIC
-557 FLNQEKKTPK
+557 FLNQEKKTLK
-567 PSESDSCKDVSS
+567 LSESDSCTVVSS

-593 TLASKWANDNSDLNN
+593 VLASKWANDDSDLNN

-632 DILEDFGWLVY
+632 
-643 LGRVVQPEE
+643 
-652 QHMSVQKE
+652 
-660 GDSLCETVKTEEK
+660 
-673 TQENKEY
+673 
-680 YSITVNIQ
+680 
-688 PSESQCQAYCLLEEA
+688 ESQCQAYCLLEEA
-703 AIPVLKDLTDL
+703 AIPVLKDLTHL
-714 GVLASVTWSF
+714 GVLASVNWSF
-724 DSVKFDHT
+724 ESVKFDHT

-746 FKQSKIYEK
+746 FKQSQIDEK

-778 CGLDTA
+778 CGLDAA
-784 LGYLSKAKDI
+784 LGYLSKAKDV

-813 EYSSQKKHETHPKIT
+813 QYSSQKKHETHPKIT
-828 ALQCEMLN
+828 ALQCEILN
-836 WMKSGGE
+836 WMKSYGE
-843 KHSVKILIITRMDS
+843 SHSVKILIITRMDS
-857 EREKAFFIHPLSR
+857 EREKAAFIQPLSR
-870 IEGLKAVD
+870 IDGLKAVD
-878 LNSEKKQSPLSCKE
+878 LNSEKKQTPLSCKE

-914 PWTHFS
+914 PWMHFS
-920 LVMEYDYSENSGWKN
+920 LVMEYNYSENSGWKN
-935 LCKNLN
+935 LCENLN

-953 TIQMENYGCSF
+953 TMQMGNHGCSF

-976 TEGIL
+976 TEGLL
-981 NMPDILQLF
+981 NMPDVLQLF
-990 ESRYSIT
+990 ESRYGIT
-997 FVERSSSYSL
+997 FVERNSGYSL

-1040 CDTVISRMMAL
+1040 CDTIISRLMAL

-1059 IIFYSRGRL
+1059 IIFYSRERL

-1099 EVKVVLTPGIEET
+1099 DVKVVLTPGIEET

-1120 DNILI
+1120 DNILM

-1188 EIPKKVLKHFSDMIS
+1188 QVPKKVLKHFSDIS
-1203 SYSLNTAVLEKTVKG
+1203 SYSLNTAALEKTVKG

-1231 NLDNKQNCQIL
+1231 YPDNKQHCQIL
-1242 DLLDK
+1242 ELLDK
-1247 AQNSTGTSHTN
+1247 VQNST
-1258 SEALIPPLNTRKGFL
+1258 
-1273 KSDLPSCMQ
+1273 
-1282 KKACSSDVITRRKLD
+1282 
-1297 FFAVPK
+1297 
-1303 DYEDFAHLE
+1303 
-1312 VKNSLH
+1312 
-1318 VQRQPFRMHDS
+1318 DS
-1329 SDHSSKDPEKEDFF
+1329 EKEDFF
-1343 ATFTASAPQESSKS
+1343 ATFSDCEPQESSKS

-1366 FKSLEIQVDQPLW
+1366 FKSPEIQIDQPLW
-1379 NDSSSTGPHNSFAHD
+1379 NDSSSTGPHS
-1394 GFLSD
+1394 G
-1399 FFNDT
+1399 
-1404 DELQNLNFNQ
+1404 
-1414 IGETSKGK
+1414 
-1422 RKQTPPFLR
+1422 
-1431 IKEKIK
+1431 
-1437 TDSEFP
+1437 FP

-1451 RLTYERVPG
+1451 RLIYERIPG